1 MKRVFIAAVCGM
13 LACVGM
19 QAQKVAYTYDSGG
32 NRISKRIIVITP
44 SAKAAS
50 GNILD
55 DEEATGLD
63 EVMTDEGA
71 ITIHA
76 TDDGR
81 VNISISADEWPGS
94 ATVTAYSH
102 DGRQVLSMSMNESTA
117 QADLGNVP
125 SGVYVF
131 TVKTERRTKT
141 WKLSIR

>member
-1 MKRVFIAAVCGM
+1 M

-50 GNILD
+50 GSVLD

-63 EVMTDEGA
+63 EVMADDGG
-71 ITIHA
+71 ITISA

-81 VNISISADEWPGS
+81 VSVSISDDEWTGS
-94 ATVTAYSH
+94 ATVTAYRH
-102 DGRQVLSMSMNESTA
+102 DGRQVLSMPMNESNA

-131 TVKTERRTKT
+131 TVKTGRRTKT

>member
-1 MKRVFIAAVCGM
+1 MKRIFIAALCGM

-50 GNILD
+50 GSVLD
-55 DEEATGLD
+55 DEETTGLD
-63 EVMTDEGA
+63 EVMADEGG
-71 ITIHA
+71 ITISA

-81 VNISISADEWPGS
+81 VSVSISDDEWTGS

-102 DGRQVLSMSMNESTA
+102 DGRQVLSMPMNESNA

-131 TVKTERRTKT
+131 TVKTGRRTRT